1 MSFMEHQVLGHKSP
15 LYGRRTAQYKIKPFT
30 YLEMQDMVPNRSLE
44 ECALIYGFTGGVVE
58 YISHIHSDQSV
69 DDAIIDLFYKPS
81 GRLVEEPANL
91 LKQELREPRQY
102 NNILSAIENFS
113 GASAYETYVKPMLPQ
128 FMGPVFERMVYEY
141 VGYRIQR
148 GTIPF
153 IPHSYGTWWGADNTT
168 KQQVEIDILALGE
181 SKPSP
186 NTSPQPLALLGECK
200 WRNEPV
206 KPVILEKLIEKGRC
220 IYGAAYYW
228 LFSKSG
234 YTFTNTNPDIELITL
249 ENMYKI

>member
-1 MSFMEHQVLGHKSP
+1 
-15 LYGRRTAQYKIKPFT
+15 
-30 YLEMQDMVPNRSLE
+30 
-44 ECALIYGFTGGVVE
+44 
-58 YISHIHSDQSV
+58 
-69 DDAIIDLFYKPS
+69 
-81 GRLVEEPANL
+81 
-91 LKQELREPRQY
+91 
-102 NNILSAIENFS
+102 
-113 GASAYETYVKPMLPQ
+113 
-128 FMGPVFERMVYEY
+128 MGPVFEQMAYEY

-220 IYGAAYYW
+220 IHGAAYYW

>member
-1 MSFMEHQVLGHKSP
+1 MDVERHNIKSNLLRIWRCGIWCRTVALKNVPLFTVSQGAWRNNEIATKVNMS
-15 LYGRRTAQYKIKPFT
+15 TAT
-30 YLEMQDMVPNRSLE
+30 LNNYLKTL
-44 ECALIYGFTGGVVE
+44 
-58 YISHIHSDQSV
+58 
-69 DDAIIDLFYKPS
+69 IDLQIIEKVQPVGDENTKRSIYRIKDSMYAFWFAY
-81 GRLVEEPANL
+81 VEP
-91 LKQELREPRQY
+91 Y
-102 NNILSAIENFS
+102 ISAIENFS

-128 FMGPVFERMVYEY
+128 FMGPVFERMAYEY